1 MKMAKT
7 STKLSNA
14 IAAKSSNNG
23 KSPAPVKKPLLSVVG
38 NIAVLGPDDAASTKV
53 ERLTPNKV
61 RAIFTVKPSADS
73 EDRFAITS
81 EFDFSK
87 CTPEDIQGLAL
98 RSLVID
104 AQRNFRTLHS
114 SDKAKALLSD
124 TWQKIDVKAEL
135 DKPRNRMNAD
145 PVGKAKR
152 ALDKLDPAVRAA
164 LMKELMK

>member
-1 MKMAKT
+1 MAK
-7 STKLSNA
+7 LA
-14 IAAKSSNNG
+14 QKSSNKASSNN
-23 KSPAPVKKPLLSVVG
+23 SNVAAKKPILSVVG
-38 NIAVLGPDDAASTKV
+38 NIAVLGPDDASSTKV
-53 ERLTPNKV
+53 ERVNANKV
-61 RAIFTVKPSADS
+61 RATFTVKPFADA

-87 CTPEDIQGLAL
+87 CQPEDIQALAL

-114 SDKAKALLSD
+114 TDKAKALLSD

-152 ALDKLDPAVRAA
+152 AIDKLDPAIRAA
-164 LMKELMK
+164 LIAELSKK